1 MPDRLL
7 HKSGLGVPMNK
18 AEMIRRSLKESGQL
32 IMPGVYDALSA
43 RIATKTGFDVIFIS
57 GYSLAATMLGQPDFG
72 ILTQTE
78 MLSAAQRICS
88 VTDLPV
94 IVDADTGYGNAI
106 NVIRTVDELIRI
118 GAGGMFLE
126 DQVWPKRCGHM
137 KGKQVI
143 PLEEQLKKLQ
153 AAIDAKRNRDFFI
166 VARTDARQALGLN
179 EAITRGIAFKKAGA
193 DAVFIE
199 APETKEEMLEI
210 ARSVPGPLVANMLE
224 RGVTPLMGP
233 QELRDMGFDLVVWPL
248 APLYSVAKSLNEVYT
263 TLRRD
268 GTTVDILDRLMPFN
282 EFNRIVGLEEK
293 YQLDEKY
300 RS

>member
-1 MPDRLL
+1 M
-7 HKSGLGVPMNK
+7 SK
-18 AEMIRRSLKESGQL
+18 AEMIRRFLKEKGQL

-43 RIATKTGFDVIFIS
+43 KIASKTGFEVIFIT
-57 GYSLAATMLGQPDFG
+57 GYSLAATMLGEPDFG

-78 MLSAAQRICS
+78 MLSAARRICS
-88 VTDLPV
+88 VTDVPV

-106 NVIRTVDELIRI
+106 NVIRTVDELIHI

-143 PLEEQLKKLQ
+143 PLEEQLKKLH
-153 AAIDAKRNRDFFI
+153 AATDTKNNRDFFI
-166 VARTDARQALGLN
+166 VARTDARQTLGLN
-179 EAITRGIAFKKAGA
+179 EAITRGIAFKQAGA

-199 APETKEEMLEI
+199 APESKEEMREI
-210 ARSVPGPLVANMLE
+210 SRNVPGPLVANMLE
-224 RGVTPLMGP
+224 RGVTPLMRP
-233 QELRDMGFDLVVWPL
+233 QELRDLGFDLVVWPL
-248 APLYSVAKSLNEVYT
+248 TPVYSVAKSLTEVYR
-263 TLRRD
+263 TLRRE
-268 GTTVDILDRLMPFN
+268 GTTTDILDRLMPFD

-293 YQLDEKY
+293 YQLDQKY

>member
-1 MPDRLL
+1 MD
-7 HKSGLGVPMNK
+7 K
-18 AEMIRRSLKESGQL
+18 AAMIRRSLTKSGQL

-43 RIATKTGFDVIFIS
+43 QIATKTGFEVIFIS
-57 GYSLAATMLGQPDFG
+57 GYSLAATVLGEPDFG

-88 VTDLPV
+88 VTHLPV

-118 GAGGMFLE
+118 GAAGMFLE

-143 PLEEQLKKLQ
+143 PLEEQLKKLR

-179 EAITRGIAFKKAGA
+179 EAITRGIAFKNAGA

-199 APETKEEMLEI
+199 APETKEEMLKI
-210 ARSVPGPLVANMLE
+210 ARCVPGPLVANMLE
-224 RGVTPLMGP
+224 RGVTPLMAP
-233 QELRDMGFDLVVWPL
+233 QELRDLGFDLVVWPL

-268 GTTVDILDRLMPFN
+268 GTTMDILDRLMPFD

>member
-1 MPDRLL
+1 
-7 HKSGLGVPMNK
+7 MNK
-18 AEMIRRSLKESGQL
+18 AEMIRRSLKENGQL

-43 RIATKTGFDVIFIS
+43 QIATKAGFEVVFVS
-57 GYSLAATMLGQPDFG
+57 GYSLAATMLGEPDFG

-143 PLEEQLKKLQ
+143 PLQEQLKKLQ
-153 AAIDAKRNRDFFI
+153 AAIDSKKNRDFFI

-179 EAITRGIAFKKAGA
+179 EAIRRGIAFKQAGA

-199 APETKEEMLEI
+199 APETKQEMLEI
-210 ARSVPGPLVANMLE
+210 ARCVPGPLVANMLE

-233 QELRDMGFDLVVWPL
+233 QELRALGFNLVVWPL
-248 APLYSVAKSLNEVYT
+248 APLYSVAKSLNDVYT
-263 TLRRD
+263 TLRRE
-268 GTTVDILDRLMPFN
+268 GTTTEILDRLMPFD
-282 EFNRIVGLEEK
+282 EFNGVVGLEEK

>member
-1 MPDRLL
+1 M
-7 HKSGLGVPMNK
+7 SK
-18 AEMIRRSLKESGQL
+18 AEMIRRFLKEKGQL

-43 RIATKTGFDVIFIS
+43 KIASKTGFEVIFIT
-57 GYSLAATMLGQPDFG
+57 GYSLAATMLGEPDFG

-78 MLSAAQRICS
+78 MLSAARRICS
-88 VTDLPV
+88 VTDVPV

-106 NVIRTVDELIRI
+106 NVIRTVDELISI

-143 PLEEQLKKLQ
+143 PLEEQLKKLR
-153 AAIDAKRNRDFFI
+153 AATDTKKNRDFFI

-179 EAITRGIAFKKAGA
+179 EAITRGIAFKQAGA

-199 APETKEEMLEI
+199 APESKEEMRDI
-210 ARSVPGPLVANMLE
+210 SRNVPGPLVANMLE
-224 RGVTPLMGP
+224 RGVTPLMRP
-233 QELRDMGFDLVVWPL
+233 QELRDLGFDLVVWPL
-248 APLYSVAKSLNEVYT
+248 TPVYSVAKSLTEVYR
-263 TLRRD
+263 TLRRE
-268 GTTVDILDRLMPFN
+268 GTTTDILDRLMPFD

-293 YQLDEKY
+293 YQLDQKY

>member
-1 MPDRLL
+1 MD
-7 HKSGLGVPMNK
+7 K
-18 AEMIRRSLKESGQL
+18 AEMIRRSLKKSGQL
-32 IMPGVYDALSA
+32 VMPGVYDALSA
-43 RIATKTGFDVIFIS
+43 QIATKTGFEVIFIS
-57 GYSLAATMLGQPDFG
+57 GYSLAATMLGEPDFG

-118 GAGGMFLE
+118 GAAGMFLE

-153 AAIDAKRNRDFFI
+153 AAIDTKRNRDFFI

-210 ARSVPGPLVANMLE
+210 ARCVPGPLVANMLE

-233 QELRDMGFDLVVWPL
+233 QELRDLGFDLVVWPL

-263 TLRRD
+263 TLHRD
-268 GTTVDILDRLMPFN
+268 GTTVDILDRLMPFD

>member
-1 MPDRLL
+1 M
-7 HKSGLGVPMNK
+7 SK
-18 AEMIRRSLKESGQL
+18 AGMIRRSLKEKGQL
-32 IMPGVYDALSA
+32 IMPGVFDALSA
-43 RIATKTGFDVIFIS
+43 KIASNTGFEVIFIT
-57 GYSLAATMLGQPDFG
+57 GYSLAATMLGEPDFG

-78 MLSAAQRICS
+78 MLSAARRICS
-88 VTDLPV
+88 VTDVPV

-143 PLEEQLKKLQ
+143 AIEEQLKKLR
-153 AAIDAKRNRDFFI
+153 AATDTKKNRDFFI
-166 VARTDARQALGLN
+166 VARTDARQTLGLS
-179 EAITRGIAFKKAGA
+179 EAITRGIAFKQAGA

-199 APETKEEMLEI
+199 APETKEELREI
-210 ARSVPGPLVANMLE
+210 SRNVPGPLVANMLE

-233 QELRDMGFDLVVWPL
+233 QELRDLGFDLVVWPL
-248 APLYSVAKSLNEVYT
+248 APLYSVAKSLAEVYG
-263 TLRRD
+263 TLRRE
-268 GTTVDILDRLMPFN
+268 GTTTDILDRLMPFD